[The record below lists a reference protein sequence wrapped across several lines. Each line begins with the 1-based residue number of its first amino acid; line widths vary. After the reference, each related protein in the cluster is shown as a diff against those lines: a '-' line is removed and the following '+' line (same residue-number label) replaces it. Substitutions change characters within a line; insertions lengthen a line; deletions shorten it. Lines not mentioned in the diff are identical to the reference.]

1 MYIMNKIHEI
11 CINRNLLYQTSK
23 FNLFKR
29 RKLHFECNKIVDE
42 LKLEDIFE
50 LSKSFLTFLN
60 SIKDYN
66 LEINN
71 IEYGEGFLI
80 VYIDGTKIDFYPRSN
95 KFQISS
101 NNTTFTVY
109 KSTKISKILNEIWEP
124 LSEQLK
130 SRYIETILKLADKI
144 V

>member
-71 IEYGEGFLI
+71 IEYGDGFLI
-80 VYIDGTKIDFYPRSN
+80 VYIDGTKIDFYPKSN

>member
-80 VYIDGTKIDFYPRSN
+80 VYIDGTKIDFYPKSN